1 MKVLITGSEGFIG
14 SHLVEELIKSG
25 YKVRCF
31 VLYNSFN
38 SYGWLNNLEKEIL
51 NNCEVIFGDIRD
63 SSCVKN
69 AVRGMDVII
78 HLAALIG
85 IPYSYTASESYID
98 TNIKGTLNLL
108 NAAKGSNI
116 NKFIHTSTSEVFG
129 SAQYLPMNESHP
141 INCQSPYAA
150 SKAGADSLVMSYK
163 KSFDLPITILRP
175 FNSFGPR
182 QSLRAVIPTIISQ
195 TLFNHGKINLGN
207 IKTRRDYTY
216 VKDTTRAFK
225 LAIRNSKCIGQSI
238 NIGNNFDI
246 SILEIVKLVEKIT
259 GIKIKI
265 VLDSKRVRPKESEVK
280 LLKTSNQKA
289 KKILNWKPKL
299 NGKRGFEIGLN
310 NTINWIE
317 DNKKLFSNNQI
328 KKYII

>member
-63 SSCVKN
+63 ANCVKN

-129 SAQYLPMNESHP
+129 SAQYLPMNENHP

-163 KSFDLPITILRP
+163 KSFDLPVTILRP

-195 TLFNHGKINLGN
+195 TLFNHGKISLGN
-207 IKTRRDYTY
+207 TKTRRDYTY

-238 NIGNNFDI
+238 NIGINFDI

-299 NGKRGFEIGLN
+299 NGKSGFEIGLN